1 MIDGLKIEYKYTELM
16 QENLFQLK
24 LSKGLKLSISQIS

>member
-16 QENLFQLK
+16 QENLFQPK
-24 LSKGLKLSISQIS
+24 LSKGLKLSIY